1 MIIRCPICGGAQVGK
16 VGSEQYYCW
25 NCFMEFNYN
34 KGRINLYE
42 VAEDGSL
49 IAMDRSPELL

>member
-1 MIIRCPICGGAQVGK
+1 MIVRCPVCAGLQVGK
-16 VGSEQYYCW
+16 VGNEQYYCW
-25 NCFMEFNYN
+25 NCFLEFNFN

-49 IAMDRSPELL
+49 INMEKSSEML

>member
-1 MIIRCPICGGAQVGK
+1 
-16 VGSEQYYCW
+16 
-25 NCFMEFNYN
+25 MEFNYN